1 MTIGMDIDR
10 IRGKTFL
17 FLKKSTKESEYCITP
32 PLLSYMSGEKMMGIR
47 KNPLWFSYSEFIR
60 KRSGTV
66 NQMVN
71 FRIIM
76 II

>member
-1 MTIGMDIDR
+1 
-10 IRGKTFL
+10 
-17 FLKKSTKESEYCITP
+17 
-32 PLLSYMSGEKMMGIR
+32 MSGEKMMGIR